1 MKKVPFRFT
10 ALVIACLVAFLA
22 AVPVLHTEAA
32 GEALQ
37 NPGPRGTITYDF
49 GQGQT
54 FVLDPSGS
62 ILLCVQNR
70 DGSFY
75 VDPATGR
82 CVVDPAKCLTFL
94 NALQKMYPRVT
105 GGGSAFKT
113 TRGDLIPLGGAQATV
128 YFDVNTELQWLYA
141 ALTSDLTAR
150 RTPDFHGVQPGG
162 SYSNTNA
169 LGGTYIEIDLTM
181 QALYYYVN
189 GSLVLATPI
198 VSGNV
203 SAGMGTPTGIFA
215 VNGNKRNNTYLT
227 GRNYSSF
234 VYNWMPFIGNSVGI
248 HDATWRSSF
257 GGNIYKTN
265 GSHGCV
271 NLPLDAAAKLYP
283 IVNVGTPVI
292 VFY

>member
-1 MKKVPFRFT
+1 MKRVSFRFA
-10 ALVIACLVAFLA
+10 ALVMSCMIAFLA
-22 AVPVLHTEAA
+22 AVPVLRTEAA
-32 GEALQ
+32 GEVPQ

-54 FVLDPSGS
+54 FVLDPSAS

-75 VDPATGR
+75 VDPVTGR

-105 GGGSAFKT
+105 GGGNAFRT
-113 TRGDLIPLGGAQATV
+113 TRGDLIPVSGATSTV

-150 RTPDFHGVQPGG
+150 RSPDFHGVQPG
-162 SYSNTNA
+162 SAYSNTNA

-189 GSLVLATPI
+189 GTLVLSTPI
-198 VSGNV
+198 VSGNT
-203 SAGMGTPTGIFA
+203 SA
-215 VNGNKRNNTYLT
+215 
-227 GRNYSSF
+227 
-234 VYNWMPFIGNSVGI
+234 
-248 HDATWRSSF
+248 
-257 GGNIYKTN
+257 
-265 GSHGCV
+265 
-271 NLPLDAAAKLYP
+271 
-283 IVNVGTPVI
+283 
-292 VFY
+292 